1 MRELPSLGIQD
12 GRLSLIHLT
21 GTGAG
26 DPEVN
31 MTLFL
36 SALGRRVNIFAS
48 QPTLDS
54 KNISD
59 PLP

>member
-1 MRELPSLGIQD
+1 MRELPPLGIQD